1 MNLEDRYVHLDGL
14 SWFPLDGGTS
24 FIVRSIE
31 ADKFYRMQKDGK
43 RIYELIDGSRS
54 VNDIITLI
62 CKEDNL
68 EKDKATEE
76 ITKFL
81 KDLLEVGLIL
91 PVDEIRD

>member
-31 ADKFYRMQKDGK
+31 EDKFFRMQEDGK

-62 CKEDNL
+62 CREDNL
-68 EKDKATEE
+68 DKEKATEE
-76 ITKFL
+76 ITQFFKN
-81 KDLLEVGLIL
+81 LLEIGLIL
-91 PVDEIRD
+91 PVDKIRD